1 MAKKKQQLTLEF
13 DVIRKFEKTLTT
25 ASELR
30 TGIFAPIDKISANSK
45 TYKDF
50 IANNRKRTI
59 ETSWGKTIVK
69 GNILTQTHRDLMDC
83 IIAGAKEIKELEGG
97 GIAVYFS
104 TTDILKSYSGKTN
117 TNTKWLKDKLDEIQ
131 NSSIEFKQSNTDDY
145 YSFSIIDSHAF
156 STNHNSFGLVLTPAY
171 RKFFEEQLTINYKKE
186 LPKLLK
192 VKSALLKAVIRFF
205 WTHSVSSNMEIINL
219 LQTIGFPL
227 ESIRMKQK
235 AIKEIK
241 DNAELLL
248 DYGIVFEPKS
258 KLIYR
263 KGSFE
268 NEITFMKGHITKDL
282 PSIEKNPDNT

>member
-1 MAKKKQQLTLEF
+1 MAKKKQLTLEF
-13 DVIRKFEKTLTT
+13 DVIQKFEKTITT
-25 ASELR
+25 ANELR

-50 IANNRKRTI
+50 IENNRKRTI

-69 GNILTQTHRDLMDC
+69 GNILTQTHRDLLDC
-83 IIAGAKEIKELEGG
+83 ILADAKVIKELEGG
-97 GIAVYFS
+97 AIAVYFS
-104 TTDILKSYSGKTN
+104 TTQILKSYSGKVN

-131 NSSIEFKQSNTDDY
+131 NSSIEFKQNNSQDY

-156 STNHNSFGLVLTPAY
+156 STKHNSFGLILTSAY

-192 VKSALLKAVIRFF
+192 VKSALLRSIIRFF
-205 WTHSVSSNMEIINL
+205 WSHSVGSNMDIENL
-219 LQTIGFPL
+219 LRTVGFPL
-227 ESIRMKQK
+227 ESIRMRQK

-241 DNAELLL
+241 DNIELLA

-268 NEITFMKGHITKDL
+268 NSITFMKGKEKENTQ
-282 PSIEKNPDNT
+282 IEDKE

>member
-1 MAKKKQQLTLEF
+1 MAKKKQLTLEF

-25 ASELR
+25 ANELR

-50 IANNRKRTI
+50 IANNRKRSL

-69 GNILTQTHRDLMDC
+69 GNILTQTHRDLLDC
-83 IIAGAKEIKELEGG
+83 IIADAKEVKELEGG
-97 GIAVYFS
+97 AIAVYFS
-104 TTDILKSYSGKTN
+104 TTEILKSYSGKSN

-131 NSSIEFKQSNTDDY
+131 NSSIEFKQNKTDDY

-156 STNHNSFGLVLTPAY
+156 STKHNSFGLVFTPAY

-192 VKSALLKAVIRFF
+192 VKSALLKSIIRFF
-205 WTHSVSSNMEIINL
+205 WTHSVSSSMDILIL
-219 LQTIGFPL
+219 LKTVGFPL

-235 AIKEIK
+235 AVKEIK
-241 DNAELLL
+241 DNVELLAE
-248 DYGIVFEPKS
+248 YGIVFEPKS
-258 KLIYR
+258 KLIYS
-263 KGSFE
+263 KNSFE
-268 NEITFMKGHITKDL
+268 NSITFMGGNSSKKSL
-282 PSIEKNPDNT
+282 ESRDN

>member
-1 MAKKKQQLTLEF
+1 MAKKKQLTLEF

-25 ASELR
+25 ANELR

-50 IANNRKRTI
+50 IANNRKRSL

-69 GNILTQTHRDLMDC
+69 GNILTQTHRDLLDC
-83 IIAGAKEIKELEGG
+83 IIADAKEVKELEGG
-97 GIAVYFS
+97 AIAVYFS
-104 TTDILKSYSGKTN
+104 TTEILKSYSGKSN

-131 NSSIEFKQSNTDDY
+131 NSSIEFKQNKTDDY

-156 STNHNSFGLVLTPAY
+156 STKHNSFGLVFTPAY

-192 VKSALLKAVIRFF
+192 VKSALLKSIIRFF
-205 WTHSVSSNMEIINL
+205 WTHSVSSSMDILIL
-219 LQTIGFPL
+219 LKTVGFPL

-235 AIKEIK
+235 AVKEIK
-241 DNAELLL
+241 DNVELLAE
-248 DYGIVFEPKS
+248 YGIVFEPKS
-258 KLIYR
+258 KLIYS
-263 KGSFE
+263 KNSFE
-268 NEITFMKGHITKDL
+268 NLITFMGGNSSKKSL
-282 PSIEKNPDNT
+282 ESIDN